1 MNQIKNIDD
10 CYNPSHDETARQG
23 YISLMRKFIMNDISK
38 LMNLNYERE
47 IKPDFYRIESRFPS
61 SGEEVRRSIEKT
73 DIYKFWSSLR
83 YNAQEMVWESVRRGI
98 EREAPNLISIYKDAL
113 EDKSNLATLELD
125 SNLEMPDYVALRDV
139 HLMPG
144 CWQNEYAKDDL
155 SQGAMYAHG
164 GSVFRGSFMPSKK
177 RSGVA
182 CSVSKW
188 LSLRYPDFSP
198 VNILETGCTIGNN
211 LFPYLEVYPNATL
224 NGVDLA
230 GPCLRY
236 AFSRA
241 VERGVKAHFY
251 QQNAE
256 KMSFEDKSFD
266 LIVSSFFF
274 HELSVDSTKKVLKEC
289 YRLLAPGGIL
299 VNMELP
305 PSSQVDPYY
314 NFYLDWD
321 NEHNNE
327 PHYREFRSQDVYEL
341 LNGSGFDLNDCF
353 NVTIPDVGGA
363 SAKYFND
370 VALGKAP
377 PPKHGNYTSWCLF
390 GAKK

>member
-1 MNQIKNIDD
+1 MTKIKNIDD
-10 CYNPSHDETARQG
+10 CYNASHDEASRQG
-23 YISLMRKFIMNDISK
+23 YVSLMRKFIMNDISK
-38 LMNLNYERE
+38 LMRQDYDKEV
-47 IKPDFYRIESRFPS
+47 KPDFFSKETRFPS
-61 SGEEVRRSIEKT
+61 SGEEVRQSIEKT
-73 DIYKFWSSLR
+73 EIYKFWSSLR
-83 YNAQEMVWESVRRGI
+83 YNAQEMVWESVRKGV
-98 EREAPNLISIYKDAL
+98 EREIPNLISIYNDAL
-113 EDKSNLATLELD
+113 KDKSRLATLELNSD
-125 SNLEMPDYVALRDV
+125 LAMPDYVALRDV

-144 CWQNEYAKDDL
+144 CWQNEYTKDDL

-182 CSVSKW
+182 SSVSKW
-188 LSLRYPDFSP
+188 LSIRYPDFNP
-198 VNILETGCTIGNN
+198 TNILEPGCTIGNN
-211 LFPYLEVYPNATL
+211 LFPYLEIYPNATL

-230 GPCLRY
+230 APCLRY

-241 VERGVKAHFY
+241 VEKGIKANFY

-256 KMSFEDKSFD
+256 QMSFENDSFD

-274 HELSVDSTKKVLKEC
+274 HELSVDATKKVIKEC
-289 YRLLAPGGIL
+289 YRVLAPGGIL

-305 PSSQVDPYY
+305 SSSQVDPYY

-327 PHYREFRSQDVYEL
+327 PHYRDFRSQDFQQL
-341 LNGSGFDLNDCF
+341 LNISGFDFNNCF
-353 NVTIPDVGGA
+353 NVTIPDIGGS
-363 SAKYFND
+363 SAKYFSD
-370 VALGKAP
+370 VALGKTE

-390 GAKK
+390 GAIK